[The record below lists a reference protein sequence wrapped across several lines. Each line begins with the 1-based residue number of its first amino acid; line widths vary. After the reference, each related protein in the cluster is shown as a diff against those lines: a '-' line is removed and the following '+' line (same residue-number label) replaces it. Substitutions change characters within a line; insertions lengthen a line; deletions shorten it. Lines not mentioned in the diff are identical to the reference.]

1 MNEEVSV
8 YWMQEMLSM
17 VVYLAGPLLAA
28 TLIVGLVVSI
38 FQAATTV
45 QEMTLSY
52 VPKMVV
58 VVVILYFFFG
68 TMMQLIINFTQ
79 RIIEYIPTI
88 SSGF

>member
-1 MNEEVSV
+1 MNQEVSV

-28 TLIVGLVVSI
+28 TLIVGLIVSI

-58 VVVILYFFFG
+58 VILILYFFFSS
-68 TMMQLIINFTQ
+68 MLQLIISFTQ
-79 RIIEYIPTI
+79 RIIEYIPSLTNAL
-88 SSGF
+88 

>member
-1 MNEEVSV
+1 MNQEVSV

-28 TLIVGLVVSI
+28 TLIVGLIVSI

-58 VVVILYFFFG
+58 VIMILYFFFSS
-68 TMMQLIINFTQ
+68 MLQLIISFTQ
-79 RIIEYIPTI
+79 RIIEYVPSLT
-88 SSGF
+88 SAL

>member
-1 MNEEVSV
+1 MNQEVSV

-28 TLIVGLVVSI
+28 TLIVGLIVSI

-58 VVVILYFFFG
+58 VILILYFFFNA
-68 TMMQLIINFTQ
+68 MLQLMISFTQ
-79 RIIEYIPTI
+79 RIMEFIPSI
-88 SSGF
+88 SGGL

>member
-8 YWMQEMLSM
+8 YWMQEMLAM

-28 TLIVGLVVSI
+28 TLIVGLIVSI

-58 VVVILYFFFG
+58 VILILYFFFS
-68 TMMQLIINFTQ
+68 TMLQLIISFTQ
-79 RIIEYIPTI
+79 RIIEYIPSI
-88 SSGF
+88 GGGF